1 MNWNTAINILAN
13 RQTVENENENGSEM
27 VLEAAHTAYTL
38 VAEHCT
44 TDTDGLGD
52 WLENGD
58 WSGDIPTP
66 ADVAQEWDDLS
77 E

>member
-1 MNWNTAINILAN
+1 
-13 RQTVENENENGSEM
+13 M
-27 VLEAAHTAYTL
+27 VFEALHAAYIE
-38 VAEHCT
+38 VKERCT

-66 ADVAQEWDDLS
+66 ADVAQEWDDL
-77 E
+77 ELI